1 MTAVYAYTRSRAP
14 QTGEVLL
21 VGNTWVES
29 PAPMAEVLAMTMRT
43 QAGACAVDPGLGVN
57 WRAVDKL
64 APGAAA
70 TAQYVIEQSLARYV
84 VAGLIRNVAVTATNT
99 GTRIDYTVTYVDTR
113 QPAARPRIRGI
124 F

>member
-1 MTAVYAYTRSRAP
+1 MTRPYAYTRSRAP
-14 QTGEVLL
+14 TTGEVLL
-21 VGNTWVES
+21 VGNEWVAS
-29 PAPMAEVLAMTMRT
+29 TAPMSEVVAMTMRT
-43 QAGACAVDPGLGVN
+43 QAGACVLDPGLGVN
-57 WRAVDKL
+57 WRAIDKL

-84 VAGLIRNVAVTATNT
+84 VAGLIRAVAVTATNT
-99 GTRIDYTVTYVDTR
+99 GTRIDYTVTYTDPR

>member
-1 MTAVYAYTRSRAP
+1 MTRPYAYTRSRAP
-14 QTGEVLL
+14 TTGEVLL
-21 VGNTWVES
+21 AGNEWVAS
-29 PAPMAEVLAMTMRT
+29 TAPMSEVVAMTMRT
-43 QAGACAVDPGLGVN
+43 QSGACVLDPGLGVN
-57 WRAVDKL
+57 WRAVDRL

-84 VAGLIRNVAVTATNT
+84 TAGLIRAVAVTATNT
-99 GTRIDYTVTYVDTR
+99 GTRIDYTVTYVDPR